1 MTERGYGLIACGR
14 IVRSHIDAIAE
25 IDGARVVAVAD
36 TNAEKA
42 AQACERCDDLTP
54 PAPLSV
60 PDEGGGVAVYED
72 YRELLADPAVDV
84 VVVMVPT
91 QMHPEVTVAALEA
104 GKHVYCEKAM
114 AASIA
119 GCREMIDARDR
130 TEKLLMVGQSTR
142 FRPPFA
148 MARRLIEAGEVGEVV
163 AIDGAFSGPANTPEQ
178 GATDSWRYC
187 AQSAG
192 NGHIINFGCHYVD
205 TARFLCAQDPVSV
218 SATVRN
224 RFSPGMIQEDQFSVI
239 AECDGGALITIA
251 MYCAPEP
258 VGPGHEGLTVFGTE
272 GAIEALWRPD
282 RVILSKRGEQA
293 REVEIDEDLRESYWT
308 RIHREFRAAIEG
320 GGPVPV
326 TGEDAMR
333 NVEWGLAAYLSSER
347 REWVDLP
354 LPDELAEYSGP
365 RLEETIPATR

>member
-1 MTERGYGLIACGR
+1 MTELGYGLIACGR

-25 IDGARVVAVAD
+25 IDGARVAAVAD
-36 TNAEKA
+36 TNPEKA
-42 AQACERCDDLTP
+42 ARACERCGGD
-54 PAPLSV
+54 V
-60 PDEGGGVAVYED
+60 PVYED
-72 YRELLADPAVDV
+72 YRELLDDPAMDV
-84 VVVMVPT
+84 AVVMVPT
-91 QMHPEVTVAALEA
+91 QMHPEVAVAALEA
-104 GKHVYCEKAM
+104 GRHVYCEKAM
-114 AASIA
+114 AASVA
-119 GCREMIDARDR
+119 GCREMIEARDR
-130 TEKLLMVGQSTR
+130 SGKLLMIGQSTR

-148 MARRLIEAGEVGEVV
+148 MARRLIEAGEVGKII
-163 AIDGAFSGPANTPEQ
+163 AIDGAFTGPANTPEQ

-205 TARFLCAQDPVSV
+205 TARFLCGEDPVSV

-224 RFSPGMIQEDQFSVI
+224 RFSPGIIQEDQFSVI
-239 AECDGGALITIA
+239 AECDGGAIITIA

-258 VGPGHEGLTVFGTE
+258 VSPRHEGLTVFGTE

-282 RVILSKRGEQA
+282 RVILRKRGEEA

-308 RIHREFRAAIEG
+308 RIHREFRRAIED

-326 TGEDAMR
+326 TAEDAMV

-354 LPDELAEYSGP
+354 LEEEFADYVGP
-365 RLEETIPATR
+365 QLERTLPATRE